1 MRKSLFITYIKIIIT
16 ILIICGL
23 IYGAI
28 KFLNQE
34 YDNQEY
40 ETIKTNML
48 LIQNKTETIAQKVEI
63 KEKDVKYVGTKL
75 KEKED
80 DFNIQKL
87 INSKIIDIDSKDNNY
102 YYLDNSNLKEL
113 GLNNI
118 ELDACYIVDYKKND
132 IIYINGIED
141 NNGNVIYKLS
151 EMK

>member
-48 LIQNKTETIAQKVEI
+48 LIQNKTDTIAQKVEI

-80 DFNIQKL
+80 VFNIQKL

>member
-48 LIQNKTETIAQKVEI
+48 LIQNKTDTIAQKVEI

>member
-132 IIYINGIED
+132 IIYIEGIED

>member
-132 IIYINGIED
+132 IIYINVIED